1 MKIKFENIEKTL
13 ESSRMTG
20 AALKISTTEMGA
32 FECYSNTT
40 TEGSVKLMNK
50 VWGTPHTSVFE
61 YINFDILIEDCSM
74 LLELFI
80 IEFRKISTTIKSRR
94 YVDFRNQGFYMPAI
108 ECKKNKNKNEIH
120 ELNEK
125 CKKYLEERFEIY
137 SKLVDSGEKPED
149 ARYTLPLSL
158 NSNIILHLNAVELK
172 RMAIEAISSD
182 VAEIDEFGI
191 ELLSLS
197 EEIFPGL
204 FSRDVLDA
212 EIKNSL
218 NFKNVLKKIPEQFK
232 SFDKNKTEPYKCVV
246 SEFSGVSDAINK
258 KLGYTIIDHEERESI
273 KELMMNRKDK
283 VMEFFSDSGSFYND
297 IHLSLSA
304 LTHLLR
310 HRIQSVIVPCY
321 SSIPDIKT
329 SHIMEEDK
337 KYSEAIAKEIEFLKF
352 LKDNDVKNSSIIYFM
367 SCGTVIPVAQ
377 YSNYRQLMHM
387 SELRSCSR
395 AQKEIRVITNK
406 IVGNSLEKNKEF
418 EGFFGPSC
426 SKSGVCKEGRF
437 SCKK

>member
-1 MKIKFENIEKTL
+1 MKIRFENIEKTL

-20 AALKISTTEMGA
+20 AALKISTTKMKA
-32 FECYSNTT
+32 IECYSDSTV
-40 TEGSVKLMNK
+40 ESSLKIMNK

-94 YVDFRNQGFYMPAI
+94 YVDFRSQGFYIPAI
-108 ECKKNKNKNEIH
+108 ECRKNKSKNELH
-120 ELNEK
+120 DLNEK
-125 CKKYLEERFEIY
+125 CKEYLEERFDIY

-149 ARYTLPLSL
+149 ARYILPLSL
-158 NSNIILHLNAVELK
+158 NSNIILHINATEMK
-172 RMAIEAISSD
+172 RMAIDAISSD
-182 VAEIDEFGI
+182 VTEISEFGI

-204 FSRDVLDA
+204 FSRDILDT

-232 SFDKNKTEPYKCVV
+232 TFDENKTEPYKCVV
-246 SEFSGVSDAINK
+246 SEFSGVSDAVSK
-258 KLGYTIIDHEERESI
+258 KLGFKIIDYEEMEHI

-297 IHLSLSA
+297 IHLSFSA

-310 HRIQSVIVPCY
+310 HRIQSVIVPYY
-321 SSIPDIKT
+321 SSIPDMKT
-329 SHIMEEDK
+329 SHVMECNDA
-337 KYSEAIAKEIEFLKF
+337 YSEAIEKENIFLKF

-367 SCGTVIPVAQ
+367 SCGRVIPVAQ

-395 AQKEIRVITNK
+395 AQKEIRIIINK
-406 IVGNSLEKNKEF
+406 MVDNSLAKNKEF

-426 SKSGVCKEGRF
+426 TKSGVCKEGKF